1 MNDDQMSGQA
11 SRPPPSLVMI
21 WHSMDT
27 PAHAYMYEQVV
38 ATLMDGFHSV
48 SKPPVVVYGQ
58 GVRRRHSA
66 AYQGNLSKL
75 RAGDALIWVGWG
87 FADAAT
93 PWAEL
98 GQRGVRRVFYQ
109 CEPEHRCAS
118 RRVGRYAVDEMWD
131 FAWHN
136 FEACST
142 SPTAPLLRYVPLGA
156 ASMYALPTER
166 VPLPMVR
173 PGALLFFGN
182 VRDGPPRHKCFK
194 ELQGLLVGEK
204 LANTFRAW
212 DDESYQRLLREHA
225 IWLNL
230 HKGCGDAHNP
240 ITFRV
245 SKALLAGRLILSER
259 SHPKDEAEFAG
270 LGISFY
276 DNMSAIATAYE
287 ALVRSYSSFGPKG
300 TGALA
305 DATRRIR
312 AFRRRFAPRLLFE
325 RALVYRDW
333 GMVAST

>member
-1 MNDDQMSGQA
+1 MSCRASEDAMSGH
-11 SRPPPSLVMI
+11 SWPPPSLVMI

-66 AYQGNLSKL
+66 AYQGNLSTL

-136 FEACST
+136 LEACS
-142 SPTAPLLRYVPLGA
+142 SAPTAPLLRYVPLGA

-182 VRDGPPRHKCFK
+182 VRDGPPRHACFK

-204 LANTFRAW
+204 LTNTFRAW

-245 SKALLAGRLILSER
+245 SVLS
-259 SHPKDEAEFAG
+259 
-270 LGISFY
+270 
-276 DNMSAIATAYE
+276 
-287 ALVRSYSSFGPKG
+287 
-300 TGALA
+300 
-305 DATRRIR
+305 
-312 AFRRRFAPRLLFE
+312 
-325 RALVYRDW
+325 
-333 GMVAST
+333 ASQVPLRECL

>member
-1 MNDDQMSGQA
+1 
-11 SRPPPSLVMI
+11 MI

-66 AYQGNLSKL
+66 AYQGNLSTL

-136 FEACST
+136 LEACS
-142 SPTAPLLRYVPLGA
+142 SAPTAPLLRYVPLGA

-182 VRDGPPRHKCFK
+182 VRDGPPRHACFK

-204 LANTFRAW
+204 LTNTFRAW

-230 HKGCGDAHNP
+230 HKVCGLPLMTCLACKCSPQRSRLPVYIWLNLHKGCGDAHNP

-245 SKALLAGRLILSER
+245 SVLSASQVPLR
-259 SHPKDEAEFAG
+259 G
-270 LGISFY
+270 L
-276 DNMSAIATAYE
+276 
-287 ALVRSYSSFGPKG
+287 
-300 TGALA
+300 
-305 DATRRIR
+305 
-312 AFRRRFAPRLLFE
+312 
-325 RALVYRDW
+325 
-333 GMVAST
+333 